1 MNMRSW
7 SRKTLAIVGLA
18 IAVVF
23 FLSVDVVSNAMF
35 PATQVDLTQGR
46 IYTLSKS
53 THKVLGDIKEPIT
66 LRLFVS
72 NALVTETP
80 NYATYAS
87 RVKEMLERYVSLSHG
102 KITLQYVNP
111 EPFSPAEDRAVGYGL
126 QAVPLDQN
134 GEVVYFGLVGTNTT
148 DDTDTIPFLAL
159 QREKFLEY
167 DLTRMIVNLAH
178 PKKKVV
184 GIVTGS
190 YMESDPLKKWKPWR
204 ITELIKQSYDIKS
217 IYDVDQW
224 PSDMDVLLVAHPIGL
239 KDEMLYKID
248 QYVMHGG
255 KALVF
260 VDPFSE
266 EVTRANQAQ
275 RMPPDMGS
283 DFNKE
288 FKAWGIQFDPK
299 KFVGDR
305 EAATRVAAGE
315 DAGGRPIITDYLAW
329 LGLKGDDIK
338 RGDPITDELK
348 LINVAAAG
356 AISAAPGAKIKLEP
370 LLETS
375 KDSELIDADK
385 VRVDPKPAEL
395 MKGFKSQNKS
405 YIIAARVTGEVKSAF
420 PGGPPHD
427 KDKDKDKG
435 ADAKA
440 DKDAKGAAAKPAGYG
455 FSRGVEGTGGPH
467 RRRRHGHPGR
477 PVLAAQPG
485 FLRPEPGS
493 ADRQQRRLR
502 AQRDRQPVRRLGA
515 FGPALARRGGPPVH
529 PGREHPEGRR
539 GPLPREGAAAL
550 RPARRTAEEAE
561 GAADQEPGRRDRA
574 RGRGYAGRRQG
585 GRRDD
590 PVGRA
595 GEGDRGL
602 PAPDDRNARR
612 AARRAAPAAPA
623 RRDARRDAQ
632 GRQCRRGAGA
642 GADRGHRAG
651 AGAPRQDAPA
661 PASARRLSA
670 REVEP

>member
-1 MNMRSW
+1 MNMRNW
-7 SRKTLAIVGLA
+7 SRKTLAIVGLS

-23 FLSVDVVSNAMF
+23 FVSLDVVSNAVF
-35 PATQVDLTQGR
+35 PATQVDLTQGK
-46 IYTLSKS
+46 IYTLTKS
-53 THKVLGDIKEPIT
+53 THDVLADIKEPIT

-72 NALVTETP
+72 NALLTETP
-80 NYATYAS
+80 AYATYAA
-87 RVKEMLERYVSLSHG
+87 RVKEMLERYVSLSKG
-102 KITLQYVNP
+102 KITLQYINP

-148 DDTDTIPFLAL
+148 DDTDTIPFLAQ

-217 IYDVDQW
+217 IYEADQW
-224 PSDMDVLLVAHPIGL
+224 PKDMDVLLVAHPIGL
-239 KDEMLYKID
+239 SEKMLYKID

-283 DFNKE
+283 DLPKE

-338 RGDPITDELK
+338 RGDPITDELQ
-348 LINVAAAG
+348 LVNVAAAG
-356 AISAAPGAKIKLEP
+356 AISKAPGATIKLEP

-375 KDSELIDADK
+375 KNSELIDADK

-395 MKGFKSQNKS
+395 MKDFKSANKRF
-405 YIIAARVTGEVKSAF
+405 IIAARVTGEVKSAF
-420 PGGPPHD
+420 PDGPP
-427 KDKDKDKG
+427 KDKKDADTKDASGAKG
-435 ADAKA
+435 AKEAKADAKPAKLPA
-440 DKDAKGAAAKPAGYG
+440 DFLAKSKGPVDLIVVADTDILGDRFWLRSQDFFGQNLDVPIANNADFVLNAIDNLSGGSSLSDLRSRGVAARPFTVVQDIQKQAEDRYRAKEQQLSDKLTDLQKKLKEMQQAKAGVAAAATPAAAKGSGDEVILSDQQAKAIEG
-455 FSRGVEGTGGPH
+455 FRRQMIETRSELRDVQHRLRQRVETLDSSLKIVNIGLMPVLVLIVAIVLALVRRAKM
-467 RRRRHGHPGR
+467 RRRQHAH
-477 PVLAAQPG
+477 
-485 FLRPEPGS
+485 
-493 ADRQQRRLR
+493 
-502 AQRDRQPVRRLGA
+502 
-515 FGPALARRGGPPVH
+515 
-529 PGREHPEGRR
+529 
-539 GPLPREGAAAL
+539 
-550 RPARRTAEEAE
+550 
-561 GAADQEPGRRDRA
+561 
-574 RGRGYAGRRQG
+574 
-585 GRRDD
+585 
-590 PVGRA
+590 VG
-595 GEGDRGL
+595 
-602 PAPDDRNARR
+602 
-612 AARRAAPAAPA
+612 
-623 RRDARRDAQ
+623 
-632 GRQCRRGAGA
+632 
-642 GADRGHRAG
+642 
-651 AGAPRQDAPA
+651 
-661 PASARRLSA
+661 
-670 REVEP
+670 

>member
-1 MNMRSW
+1 MRNW
-7 SRKTLAIVGLA
+7 SRKTLAIVGLS

-23 FLSVDVVSNAMF
+23 FLSVDVVSNALF
-35 PATQVDLTQGR
+35 PATQVDLTEGK
-46 IYTLSKS
+46 IYTLSNS
-53 THKVLGDIKEPIT
+53 TRNVLASIKEPIT

-72 NALVTETP
+72 NDLITQTP
-80 NYATYAS
+80 NYATYAA

-102 KITLQYVNP
+102 KITLQYINP

-178 PKKKVV
+178 PKKKIV

-217 IYDVDQW
+217 IYDVDNW
-224 PSDMDVLLVAHPIGL
+224 PKDMDVLLVAHPIGL
-239 KDEMLYKID
+239 NDKMLYKID

-283 DFNKE
+283 DFTKE

-305 EAATRVAAGE
+305 DAATRVAAGE

-348 LINVAAAG
+348 LVNVAAAG
-356 AISAAPGAKIKLEP
+356 AISKAPGATIKLEP

-375 KDSELIDADK
+375 KNSEMIDADK

-395 MKGFKSQNKS
+395 MKNFKSANKRF
-405 YIIAARVTGEVKSAF
+405 IIAARVTGEVKSAF
-420 PGGPPHD
+420 PDGPPPD
-427 KDKDKDKG
+427 KDKDADKDKN
-435 ADAKA
+435 AKDAKA
-440 DKDAKGAAAKPAGYG
+440 DKAPAKLPADFLAKSKGPVDLIVVADTDILGDRFWLRSQDFFGQNLDVPIANNADFVLNAIDNLAGG
-455 FSRGVEGTGGPH
+455 SALSDLRSRGVAARPFTLVEQIQKDAEDRYRAKEQQLTDKLTDLQKKLKELQTKQAATGGAATATSAAPKSGDDTILTAEQAKAIEGF
-467 RRRRHGHPGR
+467 RRQMIDTR
-477 PVLAAQPG
+477 
-485 FLRPEPGS
+485 
-493 ADRQQRRLR
+493 
-502 AQRDRQPVRRLGA
+502 
-515 FGPALARRGGPPVH
+515 
-529 PGREHPEGRR
+529 
-539 GPLPREGAAAL
+539 AAL
-550 RPARRTAEEAE
+550 RDVQHRLRQRVETLNSSLKVVNIGAMPVLVLIVAIVLALVRRTKM
-561 GAADQEPGRRDRA
+561 R
-574 RGRGYAGRRQG
+574 RRQHLH
-585 GRRDD
+585 
-590 PVGRA
+590 VG
-595 GEGDRGL
+595 
-602 PAPDDRNARR
+602 
-612 AARRAAPAAPA
+612 
-623 RRDARRDAQ
+623 
-632 GRQCRRGAGA
+632 
-642 GADRGHRAG
+642 
-651 AGAPRQDAPA
+651 
-661 PASARRLSA
+661 
-670 REVEP
+670 